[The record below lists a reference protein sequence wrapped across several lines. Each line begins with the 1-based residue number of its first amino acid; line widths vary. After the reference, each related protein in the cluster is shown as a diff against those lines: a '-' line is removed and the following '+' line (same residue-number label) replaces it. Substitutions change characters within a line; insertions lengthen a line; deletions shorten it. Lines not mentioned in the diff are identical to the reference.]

1 MALTLADM
9 REEVREAFASRSD
22 LTDDRIAR
30 ALHFGQERVAREPV
44 HWKEL
49 ERAVEF
55 TVVANTTSYPLVG
68 LILGSEDLHELFSFR
83 LTRDDW
89 RSRLTY
95 VPSREWEDLAQTYTV
110 STPSYYSWWGEGIE
124 VTPVPERNY
133 EARVL
138 YTIWPKPLRLP
149 DQASQLKNKDGII
162 IAFSISHL
170 FQSFG
175 NSESAARWFT
185 IARDQLRSAKAS
197 VDYVSDTV
205 SVSGMAGRSPQNY
218 WQDPFRKRAP

>member
-1 MALTLADM
+1 MALTLDDL
-9 REEVREAFASRSD
+9 RTEVREAFASRSD
-22 LTDDRIAR
+22 LTDNRIAR

-49 ERAVEF
+49 ERKVEF
-55 TVVANTTSYPLVG
+55 TVRAGVTSYPLDELVPN
-68 LILGSEDLHELFSFR
+68 LEDLHELFSFR

-95 VPSREWEDLAQTYTV
+95 VPSREWEDLAQTYTI
-110 STPSYYSWWGEGIE
+110 STPSYYSWWGEDVE
-124 VTPVPERNY
+124 VTPVPERDY
-133 EARVL
+133 QARVL
-138 YTIWPKPLRLP
+138 YTIWPKPLTAVG
-149 DQASQLKNKDGII
+149 QVSQLKNKDGII